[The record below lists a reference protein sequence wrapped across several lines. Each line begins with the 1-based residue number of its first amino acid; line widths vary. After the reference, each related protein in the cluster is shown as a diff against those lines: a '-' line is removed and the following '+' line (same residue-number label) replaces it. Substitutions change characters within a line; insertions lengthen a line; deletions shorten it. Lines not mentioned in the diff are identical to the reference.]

1 MMEDGRKENNQ
12 DQNRER
18 SESLAQ
24 GFSFIPLLSEAVIL
38 RPSVFLKRSGLPSS
52 IGLS

>member
-1 MMEDGRKENNQ
+1 MDDGRKENKQ
-12 DQNRER
+12 DQNHER
-18 SESLAQ
+18 SERLSQ

-38 RPSVFLKRSGLPSS
+38 RPSVFLKRSGHLSS